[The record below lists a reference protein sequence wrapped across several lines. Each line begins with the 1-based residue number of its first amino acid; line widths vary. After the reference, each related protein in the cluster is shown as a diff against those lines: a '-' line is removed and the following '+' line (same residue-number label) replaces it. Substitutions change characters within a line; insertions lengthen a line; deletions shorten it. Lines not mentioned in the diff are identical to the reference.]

1 MAVPAAH
8 ATEPM
13 SESGFAR
20 LPEPPYHVVIF
31 SSRRSAGDDAEYA
44 ATAQRMFDLAA
55 RQPGFLGIESARDG
69 AGFGIT
75 VSYWRDEAAILAW
88 RDQPDHAA
96 TRAHGRA
103 HWYDHYEVRIARVE
117 RAYRSTPAA

>member
-13 SESGFAR
+13 SDSGFAR
-20 LPEPPYHVVIF
+20 LPEPPYHGATF
-31 SSRRSAGDDAEYA
+31 CSRRSAGDQADYA
-44 ATAQRMFDLAA
+44 PSAQRMFELVA
-55 RQPGFLGIESARDG
+55 RQPGFLGVESARDS

-75 VSYWRDEAAILAW
+75 VSCWSDEAAILAW

-96 TRAHGRA
+96 TRAHCRA

-117 RAYRSTPAA
+117 RAYRSRPAA